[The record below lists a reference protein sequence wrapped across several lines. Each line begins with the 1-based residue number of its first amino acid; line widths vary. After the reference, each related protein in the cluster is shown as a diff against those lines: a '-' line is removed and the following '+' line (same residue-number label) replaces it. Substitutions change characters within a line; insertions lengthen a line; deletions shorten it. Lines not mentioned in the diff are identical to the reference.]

1 MNFKRRY
8 VIKILVMTILLVT
21 LLACSQNGHEGGHS
35 GHMDHDSSAS
45 QVETGVEVLHGEL
58 VIKDI
63 WGRPGI
69 EGENTAAYMMLMNN
83 GADTDRLLSAQAGVA
98 KAVELHEVQ
107 MENDIMRMQ
116 QVEGGIEV
124 PAGGD
129 AQLKPGGYHVMLIG
143 LSQDIKEGETYPV
156 TLQFEKS
163 GEVEVE
169 VQVMQP

>member
-1 MNFKRRY
+1 MNFKHKK
-8 VIKILVMTILLVT
+8 VITALIMTILLVS

-35 GHMDHDSSAS
+35 GQMDHGAESS
-45 QVETGVEVLHGEL
+45 QVETGIEVSHGEL

-69 EGENTAAYMMLMNN
+69 EGENTAAYMMLVNN
-83 GADTDRLLSAQAGVA
+83 GANTDRLISAQADVA

-124 PAGGD
+124 AADGH
-129 AQLKPGGYHVMLIG
+129 ALLKPGGYHVMLIG
-143 LSQDIKEGETYPV
+143 LSQDIKEGETYPLM
-156 TLQFEKS
+156 LQFEES